1 MDEIIQKRSFI
12 LEVLKRIIKDLKY
25 LKKNLKRGDC
35 YQTSFDIISDLNDAI
50 SSIKLIEKVR
60 NESIVYFRAEMN
72 LEIFSVVLEEL
83 LNNSNYDELI
93 LNNLNLVK
101 HRNAISK
108 LDGPLKLMI
117 KKDAVDGLDLKYPK

>member
-117 KKDAVDGLDLKYPK
+117 KKDMVDGLDLKYPK